1 MYLGGILSKQLEV
14 IKLKE
19 GVIQER
25 SSHLSFPIG
34 EDTKTNKGNLGLYI
48 KVIRVIKGLFN
59 FVKLS
64 VIPEKLK
71 ISC

>member
-34 EDTKTNKGNLGLYI
+34 EDTKTNKGNLGL
-48 KVIRVIKGLFN
+48 
-59 FVKLS
+59 
-64 VIPEKLK
+64 
-71 ISC
+71 